1 MFDNIC
7 HLLGIVILVPKF
19 SKHKVTKQWTA
30 IKTQQRQRNKAICT
44 YVVVSKFQ
52 RMYLWRNR
60 TCEWKGNNRN
70 SFLLPLIS
78 RPAFETFFLLLL
90 LLFIVVV
97 WHCCCNCC
105 CCCYY
110 GNRHG
115 LFTQSTYTK
124 LTTFSFRICI
134 QSFSLHCH

>member
-1 MFDNIC
+1 MPSFRNFNTR
-7 HLLGIVILVPKF
+7 PKIQQTQ
-19 SKHKVTKQWTA
+19 SKETMNSCQKLSRGKETKQF
-30 IKTQQRQRNKAICT
+30 
-44 YVVVSKFQ
+44 VVVSKFQ

-70 SFLLPLIS
+70 SFLLPLIF
-78 RPAFETFFLLLL
+78 RHAFVTLLLL
-90 LLFIVVV
+90 LLLLSLFIVVV
-97 WHCCCNCC
+97 WHCCCHCC